1 MSIVIVCHISEL
13 SLRGIDLPPV
23 RSSARAHGPGYR
35 VYPPRGFPTDVIYL
49 NEPTELQFAHYLC
62 EQKPVVPD
70 RSVAGFE
77 SFWCNGFQMVSS
89 DAVKPET
96 FSYKWQE
103 MARVYDLK
111 PGTRVGWLKQDGPAD
126 FRMLRDRFPEFSGLK
141 VRSFGHYIEIS
152 AYMSDS

>member
-1 MSIVIVCHISEL
+1 M
-13 SLRGIDLPPV
+13 
-23 RSSARAHGPGYR
+23 
-35 VYPPRGFPTDVIYL
+35 IYL

-111 PGTRVGWLKQDGPAD
+111 PGTRVWVVEAGWTSGFAE
-126 FRMLRDRFPEFSGLK
+126 MLRDRFPEFSGLK
-141 VRSFGHYIEIS
+141 VRSFGHYIEIFS
-152 AYMSDS
+152 LYVG